1 MPWFAP
7 SAETVERRIAKS
19 WRHGDT
25 AAQERIAASYA
36 RKRPDE
42 PRAWLIWGNVRFRR
56 DDYPGAEEVL
66 RRGLTLHPSADPDL
80 GWLLARAVGAQ
91 GRSVEAKEILEAHVA
106 TFPGSRLPYLGLL
119 ELAVDSGD
127 WDGANRL
134 ADETQA
140 RTSSDD
146 FAGRY
151 ELAFELVKIPGRREQ
166 AISVLREVVEASPQ
180 QPDPQLILGTVLEK
194 AGDPEAGKFIDLAR
208 RNWKGSTP
216 DPFDVVLAR
225 RRSWVAKFVPD

>member
-56 DDYPGAEEVL
+56 DDYAGAEEVL

-91 GRSVEAKEILEAHVA
+91 ERSVEAKEILEGQVT
-106 TFPGSRLPYLGLL
+106 TFPVSRLPYLGLL
-119 ELAVDSGD
+119 ELAVNSSEWGR
-127 WDGANRL
+127 ANRL

-140 RTSSDD
+140 RTSSGD
-146 FAGRY
+146 FAGMY

-166 AISVLREVVEASPQ
+166 AISVFREVVLGNPRE
-180 QPDPQLILGTVLEK
+180 PDPLLILGTVLEK
-194 AGDPEAGKFIDLAR
+194 AGEPEAGKFIDLAR
-208 RNWKGSTP
+208 REWKAPTP